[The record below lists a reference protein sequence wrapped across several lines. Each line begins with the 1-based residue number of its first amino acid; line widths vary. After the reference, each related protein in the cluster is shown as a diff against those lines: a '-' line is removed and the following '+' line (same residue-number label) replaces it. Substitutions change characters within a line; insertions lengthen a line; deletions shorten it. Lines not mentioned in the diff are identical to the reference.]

1 MIKKHLTPILLLSL
15 VLSIVATSCGK
26 KQHIYLS
33 KNQVYFAP
41 VGGVRTVK
49 IYSDCLWTVET
60 SPSANWITVEPKEG
74 DNGDII
80 TISAGEYNVP
90 TDRNAIITI
99 VSENGKTKKDIT
111 VTQRRIDMSDITDKV
126 WFMHYYERWDTDFYG
141 EFIEDSYRDR
151 YYYYGPEYDN
161 WFFYFLEDST
171 GYQWRAR
178 NYDTVYFS
186 FNYIFYPLEDSLYI
200 NYVTDSSGV
209 VEDYHTIVEQ
219 LDAEAF
225 VFQNEYKSHQFERL
239 TMANVTAKQ
248 KKAFVKPTKV
258 MKKPKGPI
266 IQVEN

>member
-1 MIKKHLTPILLLSL
+1 MIKKHLIPIILLSMVLGL
-15 VLSIVATSCGK
+15 VTTSCGP

-33 KNQVYFAP
+33 KKSVIFTPA
-41 VGGVRTVK
+41 GGVRTVK
-49 IYSDCLWTVET
+49 IYSDCHWRVERIGDE
-60 SPSANWITVEPKEG
+60 NWFTVEPMEG
-74 DNGDII
+74 NDGDEII
-80 TISAGEYNVP
+80 IRAGEYEEYN
-90 TDRNAIITI
+90 DREAMIRI
-99 VSENGKTKKDIT
+99 VTENGKMKKEIT
-111 VTQRRIDMSDITDKV
+111 ITQRHIEIVDLINKV

-141 EFIEDSYRDR
+141 EFIDDSYREWH
-151 YYYYGPEYDN
+151 YYYGPEYDN

-178 NYDTVYFS
+178 NNDTTYYS

-219 LDAEAF
+219 IDEESF

-239 TMANVTAKQ
+239 TMANVSAKQ
-248 KKAFVKPTKV
+248 KRPFVKPTKV
-258 MKKPKGPI
+258 MKKPVGPI